1 MMKRLF
7 IFAGVMLASLAAPT
21 ASAGAQIEFSIRVQ
35 LFAAA
40 ACDPNAGFDVSV
52 GPVDPFTNVG
62 VVIDY
67 ANGNHEGVAGAA
79 SVAGVFVAGFP
90 ARGDDLIGGTTTFTA
105 FVDADLDLAP
115 DPGSPVVT
123 TTLSYCPPPLAA
135 EECKKGAFENFPNL
149 AFKNQGDCV
158 SYVATAGRNPPAA

>member
-1 MMKRLF
+1 MRTATMKE
-7 IFAGVMLASLAAPT
+7 S
-21 ASAGAQIEFSIRVQ
+21 
-35 LFAAA
+35 
-40 ACDPNAGFDVSV
+40 
-52 GPVDPFTNVG
+52 
-62 VVIDY
+62 
-67 ANGNHEGVAGAA
+67 
-79 SVAGVFVAGFP
+79 P
-90 ARGDDLIGGTTTFTA
+90 ARQASPGSSLQGSLPVATISSGVPQRLPRS
-105 FVDADLDLAP
+105 VDADLDLAP